1 MSDSPIPGGPGD
13 MDEEALKRFLKET
26 FGDALPEGA
35 LDGLDLSALAQ
46 QADLP
51 QDPAQLRAAAAQMQH
66 MFAAQGDDPVN
77 WQMAEDIAR
86 RTAAGQAGIPG
97 AESPAGTPGDPS
109 PGDTAI
115 ADLRQAAQVAR
126 LWLDPVIAIDVPT
139 AELGV
144 YSRGTWLHRTLPHWK
159 PIVEPVAKYMAG
171 AIGEA
176 IAAQLGQMGDMGAGM
191 PLPGGD
197 PAAMMERIG
206 GTMFGVQFGHA
217 IGALA
222 REAAGTTDLGMPL
235 GRDGEPAL
243 VAANVEDLIS
253 AHSLDP
259 AAARIFLAAREI
271 AHTALFSAAPWLGKA
286 LFSAIEDYSR
296 GITLDL
302 DALDEMVR
310 DLDLSDPAAMQA
322 RRPED
327 MFVFTRRASQERAL
341 EELATTQ
348 ALIEAWVDHV
358 TTKALEGK
366 LPDLEAL
373 REVLRRRRAAG
384 GPAEQMLS
392 KTVGIELRPRRVREA
407 LSWWDSV
414 LATEGESGREAK
426 WDHPDLLPSAEVLSG
441 RPRAP
446 QQAASEE
453 EAEGLAQ
460 VAIPEDFDA
469 ELAKLLSGDGQ
480 EQAPREDEQ
489 GGLRGPGPAGSAGPA
504 GPEGSAGPAGPEG
517 SDSPKGSDGPEG
529 SDGTKGPD
537 GREGPAGPEG
547 GDSPEGGNDTP
558 DAEGR

>member
-46 QADLP
+46 QANLP

-66 MFAAQGDDPVN
+66 LFAAQGDSPVN

-97 AESPAGTPGDPS
+97 APAPAGTPGDPS
-109 PGDTAI
+109 PAAGTI
-115 ADLRQAAQVAR
+115 SELRQAAQVAR
-126 LWLDPVIAIDVPT
+126 LWLDPVISIDVPST
-139 AELGV
+139 ELVV
-144 YSRGTWLHRTLPHWK
+144 YSRGAWLQRTLPRWK

-176 IAAQLGQMGDMGAGM
+176 ISAQLGQMGELGEAGM
-191 PLPGGD
+191 AMPGGD

-217 IGALA
+217 IGSLA
-222 REAAGTTDLGMPL
+222 REAAGTTDLGLPL

-253 AHSLDP
+253 AHSLD
-259 AAARIFLAAREI
+259 AGAARIFLAAREI
-271 AHTALFSAAPWLGKA
+271 AHVALFDAAPWLGRA
-286 LFSAIEDYSR
+286 LFSAIEDFSR

-310 DLDLSDPAAMQA
+310 GLDLSDPAAMQA
-322 RRPED
+322 RRPEE

-341 EELATTQ
+341 EELATTL

-358 TTKALEGK
+358 TTRALDGK
-366 LPDLEAL
+366 LPDLEAM
-373 REVLRRRRAAG
+373 REVLRRRRASG

-407 LSWWDSV
+407 LSWWESV
-414 LATEGESGREAK
+414 LDTEGEAGREAK
-426 WDHPDLLPSAEVLSG
+426 WDHPDLLPTAEVLSG
-441 RPRAP
+441 RPQAP
-446 QQAASEE
+446 RSTASHDEAA
-453 EAEGLAQ
+453 GLAD
-460 VAIPEDFDA
+460 VSLPDDFDA
-469 ELAKLLSGDGQ
+469 ELQRLLSGDGQ
-480 EQAPREDEQ
+480 DGAPREDER
-489 GGLRGPGPAGSAGPA
+489 GGLRGPGPVGRASDGG
-504 GPEGSAGPAGPEG
+504 GPERGGS
-517 SDSPKGSDGPEG
+517 
-529 SDGTKGPD
+529 
-537 GREGPAGPEG
+537 EG
-547 GDSPEGGNDTP
+547 GASDEEADDEHGQEG
-558 DAEGR
+558 DASSGRDDDR

>member
-1 MSDSPIPGGPGD
+1 MSDAPIPGGPGD

-46 QADLP
+46 QAKLP

-66 MFAAQGDDPVN
+66 LFAAQGDSPVN
-77 WQMAEDIAR
+77 WQMAEDLAR
-86 RTAAGQAGIPG
+86 RTAAGQVTLPG
-97 AESPAGTPGDPS
+97 VETPSGTPGDPS
-109 PGDTAI
+109 PSAEQV
-115 ADLRQAAQVAR
+115 AELRQAAQVAR
-126 LWLDPVIAIDVPT
+126 LWLDPVLAIDVPT
-139 AELGV
+139 AELQV
-144 YSRGTWLHRTLPHWK
+144 YSRGTWLARTLPRWK

-176 IAAQLGQMGDMGAGM
+176 ISAQMGQMGDLGAMGAAGM
-191 PLPGGD
+191 QMPGGGD
-197 PAAMMERIG
+197 PAGMMERIG

-222 REAAGTTDLGMPL
+222 REISGTTDLGLPL

-259 AAARIFLAAREI
+259 AATRIFVASREI
-271 AHTALFSAAPWLGKA
+271 AHTALFTAAPWLGRA

-310 DLDLSDPAAMQA
+310 DLDLSDPQSMQA
-322 RRPED
+322 RRPEE

-341 EELATTQ
+341 EELATTL

-358 TTKALEGK
+358 TTKALTGK

-384 GPAEQMLS
+384 SPAEQMLS
-392 KTVGIELRPRRVREA
+392 KTIGIEMRPRRVREA
-407 LSWWDSV
+407 LSWWESV

-426 WDHPDLLPSAEVLSG
+426 WDHPDLLPTAEVLSG
-441 RPRAP
+441 TPQAPRTDAAAP
-446 QQAASEE
+446 
-453 EAEGLAQ
+453 AEGAEELAD
-460 VAIPEDFDA
+460 VTIPVDFDA
-469 ELAKLLSGDGQ
+469 ELEKLLSGEGVDD
-480 EQAPREDEQ
+480 APREDEQ
-489 GGLRGPGPAGSAGPA
+489 GRLREDDEGPGDGGTDDGGSDSGDSDGSGTDQDGNGPAG
-504 GPEGSAGPAGPEG
+504 
-517 SDSPKGSDGPEG
+517 
-529 SDGTKGPD
+529 
-537 GREGPAGPEG
+537 
-547 GDSPEGGNDTP
+547 
-558 DAEGR
+558 DAR

>member
-26 FGDALPEGA
+26 FGDALPDGA

-46 QADLP
+46 QAHLP
-51 QDPAQLRAAAAQMQH
+51 QDPAQLRAAAAQMQS
-66 MFAAQGDDPVN
+66 MFAAQGDSPVN

-86 RTAAGQAGIPG
+86 RAAAGQAGIPG
-97 AESPAGTPGDPS
+97 MPDPAGTPGDPS
-109 PGDTAI
+109 PTESDA
-115 ADLRQAAQVAR
+115 AELRQAAQVAR
-126 LWLDPVIAIDVPT
+126 LWLDPVLAIDVPST
-139 AELGV
+139 EIGV
-144 YSRGTWLHRTLPHWK
+144 YGRGTWLHRTLPHWK

-176 IAAQLGQMGDMGAGM
+176 IASQLGQMGDMGAAGM
-191 PLPGGD
+191 PFPGGD

-217 IGALA
+217 IGSLA
-222 REAAGTTDLGMPL
+222 REAAGTTDLGLPL

-259 AAARIFLAAREI
+259 GAARIFLAAREI
-271 AHTALFSAAPWLGKA
+271 AHTALFTAAPWLGRA

-310 DLDLSDPAAMQA
+310 GLDLSDPEAMQA
-322 RRPED
+322 RRPEE

-341 EELATTQ
+341 EELATTL

-358 TTKALEGK
+358 TTRALDGK
-366 LPDLEAL
+366 LPELEAM

-384 GPAEQMLS
+384 GPAEEMLS
-392 KTVGIELRPRRVREA
+392 KTIGIELRPRRVREA
-407 LSWWDSV
+407 LSWWESV

-426 WDHPDLLPSAEVLSG
+426 WDHPDLLPTAEVLSG
-441 RPRAP
+441 RPQAP
-446 QQAASEE
+446 RPAASEDE
-453 EAEGLAQ
+453 VDGLSD
-460 VAIPEDFDA
+460 VSLPEDFDA
-469 ELAKLLSGDGQ
+469 ELEKLLSGDGQ
-480 EQAPREDEQ
+480 DLAPREDEQ
-489 GGLRGPGPAGSAGPA
+489 GGLRGQ
-504 GPEGSAGPAGPEG
+504 
-517 SDSPKGSDGPEG
+517 
-529 SDGTKGPD
+529 
-537 GREGPAGPEG
+537 
-547 GDSPEGGNDTP
+547 SPEGRGGADGDGTDGDGTDRDETDGGEP
-558 DAEGR
+558 SADDGR

>member
-1 MSDSPIPGGPGD
+1 MSDAPIPGGPGD

-46 QADLP
+46 QANLP
-51 QDPAQLRAAAAQMQH
+51 QDPAQLRAAAAQMQS
-66 MFAAQGDDPVN
+66 MFAAQGDSPVN
-77 WQMAEDIAR
+77 WDMAEDIAR
-86 RTAAGQAGIPG
+86 RTAAGQTGIPG
-97 AESPAGTPGDPS
+97 MPEPTGTPGDPGPS
-109 PGDTAI
+109 DSSVSE
-115 ADLRQAAQVAR
+115 LRQAAQVAR
-126 LWLDPVIAIDVPT
+126 LWLDPVISIDVPST
-139 AELGV
+139 ELGV

-176 IAAQLGQMGDMGAGM
+176 IAAQLGEMGDLGGAGVGM
-191 PLPGGD
+191 PGGD

-222 REAAGTTDLGMPL
+222 REAAGTTDLGLPL

-243 VAANVEDLIS
+243 VASNVEDLIA

-259 AAARIFLAAREI
+259 GAARIFLAAREI
-271 AHTALFSAAPWLGKA
+271 AHTALFTSAPWLGRA

-310 DLDLSDPAAMQA
+310 GLDLADPEAMQA
-322 RRPED
+322 RRPEE

-341 EELATTQ
+341 EELATTL

-358 TTKALEGK
+358 TTKALDGK
-366 LPDLEAL
+366 LPDLEAM

-384 GPAEQMLS
+384 GPAEEMLS

-407 LSWWDSV
+407 LSWWESV
-414 LATEGESGREAK
+414 LDTEGESGREAK
-426 WDHPDLLPSAEVLSG
+426 WDHPDLLPTAEVLSG
-441 RPRAP
+441 RPQAP
-446 QQAASEE
+446 RPEAAPT
-453 EAEGLAQ
+453 EAEELAG
-460 VAIPEDFDA
+460 VALPEDFDA
-469 ELAKLLSGDGQ
+469 ELEKLLSGDGQ
-480 EQAPREDEQ
+480 DRAPREDEQ
-489 GGLRGPGPAGSAGPA
+489 GGLRGSASSARDETEADATGEDGSGEDGTGEDGTGEDGEGGRSSAGDD
-504 GPEGSAGPAGPEG
+504 E
-517 SDSPKGSDGPEG
+517 
-529 SDGTKGPD
+529 
-537 GREGPAGPEG
+537 R
-547 GDSPEGGNDTP
+547 
-558 DAEGR
+558 